1 VICAVPFIRP
11 RDVIKSQA
19 GQSASDKS
27 KSLQQ
32 AIVEH
37 YQQLFDQAQKL
48 IEENNLE
55 VPIIATGH
63 LTALGVTTSDSVRDI
78 YIGTLE
84 ALPSNAFPAADYIAL
99 GHIHRPQ
106 KVGKTE
112 HIRYCG
118 SPIALSF
125 DEAKHDKRV
134 LLVDFSQAKLSTVTD
149 VKVPCFQPLAMIKTS
164 LAALSH
170 DIEELVSEV
179 YDEQDKTKIWL
190 DIELSDAS
198 LLTELQPKITSLVKD
213 FPVEV
218 LLVRREKQVRQRL
231 MLQNKQNQS
240 TLNELRLE
248 DVFDS
253 RLQQEPWLSSSDEQK
268 DEESKA
274 SEEKQTN
281 EQVLARK
288 VKLQTLFKQT
298 VEQVLK
304 AGES

>member
-1 VICAVPFIRP
+1 
-11 RDVIKSQA
+11 
-19 GQSASDKS
+19 
-27 KSLQQ
+27 
-32 AIVEH
+32 
-37 YQQLFDQAQKL
+37 
-48 IEENNLE
+48 
-55 VPIIATGH
+55 
-63 LTALGVTTSDSVRDI
+63 
-78 YIGTLE
+78 
-84 ALPSNAFPAADYIAL
+84 
-99 GHIHRPQ
+99 
-106 KVGKTE
+106 VGKTE